1 MTRAEIEAFNKIADQ
16 IGAGLDAL
24 CDLLVSIE
32 EAGKR
37 KPAPAKT
44 SQKKGK

>member
-1 MTRAEIEAFNKIADQ
+1 MTARELEAFNKIADQ

-24 CDLLVSIE
+24 CDLLVNIE

-37 KPAPAKT
+37 KPSPAPKKKT
-44 SQKKGK
+44 PRK